1 MFYFNSI
8 DRNLW
13 MNRQRAVYVRWP
25 LYTSTFAVRWWVY
38 LHWVTIRWNWVQF
51 SGSFRALDLYYPHA
65 SNVIYIVFHNKKN
78 PSTLYVFLVLKN
90 ILPIPN
96 IFLVRKKSNDMCL
109 QNYQHSLT
117 LYERMCTGDVQK
129 CKITTFEYWLI
140 IQHYDKQNFA
150 KRTCMLN
157 LIHYRYTYLVMSSC
171 LFSFVIFKGCFWMKY
186 LVFRSFGI
194 YIVTNMGCF

>member
-1 MFYFNSI
+1 
-8 DRNLW
+8 
-13 MNRQRAVYVRWP
+13 MNESAEGSVRSLTPVYIYLCCPVMGLSSLSDDKVKLSAV
-25 LYTSTFAVRWWVY
+25 
-38 LHWVTIRWNWVQF
+38 
-51 SGSFRALDLYYPHA
+51 FRVFPCPRPVL

-78 PSTLYVFLVLKN
+78 PIDVIRFSRIKKIYSLYQIFFLWE
-90 ILPIPN
+90 
-96 IFLVRKKSNDMCL
+96 KKSNDMCL

>member
-1 MFYFNSI
+1 M
-8 DRNLW
+8 
-13 MNRQRAVYVRWP
+13 
-25 LYTSTFAVRWWVY
+25 
-38 LHWVTIRWNWVQF
+38 
-51 SGSFRALDLYYPHA
+51 
-65 SNVIYIVFHNKKN
+65 
-78 PSTLYVFLVLKN
+78 
-90 ILPIPN
+90 
-96 IFLVRKKSNDMCL
+96 RKKSNDMCL

-194 YIVTNMGCF
+194 YKHGLFLAKLGYSLPFRFFPDKFGKMQYTVVVNKCMW